1 MTSCSCAGESFKT
14 KQRYIGDYVW
24 SGDNCEFRAFEE
36 YRCVNCSRQ
45 VAKVEVNPQTN
56 RKAAEDVWN
65 LHMTR
70 SLDMDW

>member
-1 MTSCSCAGESFKT
+1 MSACSCAGRKANVNH
-14 KQRYIGDYVW
+14 RYVADYVW
-24 SGDNCEFRAFEE
+24 NGDNCEFRAFEE
-36 YRCVNCSRQ
+36 YRCVDCSRTISRSKIDP
-45 VAKVEVNPQTN
+45 VIN